1 MKAALGPPS
10 AGGIGT
16 PEFEVTQSGGG
27 PNEFVAIQPGG
38 NVGGVWLSK
47 LSVTTIGFQQ
57 PKGPHEGVDT
67 GPWTARPTSK
77 GQFRSAVRGAIA
89 FEEVITAAANA
100 DTAVAQM
107 ANVEAGLIVAL
118 LSFRGRCAKNK

>member
-1 MKAALGPPS
+1 MMKAALGPPS

-57 PKGPHEGVDT
+57 PKGPHEESAPD
-67 GPWTARPTSK
+67 R
-77 GQFRSAVRGAIA
+77 GQPGQHPRANFVRLC
-89 FEEVITAAANA
+89 
-100 DTAVAQM
+100 
-107 ANVEAGLIVAL
+107 VEQ
-118 LSFRGRCAKNK
+118 SHSRR